1 MDRIFFFVFGSSWTA
16 FFFAGKWFFETC
28 LGQFHAATASR
39 ELAWLCKLI
48 FLATFVTACN
58 LLLLLAFEILD
69 LLHPTLRQLAW
80 TLSLSTLCVLL
91 NLLIPVV
98 FATSVASTVL
108 GIRKTKAFFSGVAW
122 VIIFQLTT
130 WSSWS
135 ILSQFLNLVPMRVS
149 FLSFLFRQIFLV
161 DLQTSVAHIA
171 LSGTATAAIIA
182 GFSTVSFPLEQI
194 MVLRGVDF
202 SLLRLRERKLAETC
216 ALISE
221 LKRRSLRQSCRYRDN
236 GGTAKPLH
244 IESFL
249 VPQLINFWTWT
260 TTLIWSRAHNLPVG
274 HDRNYFNMQMTKF
287 HNPESKTTR
296 DTFHTE
302 SLVSSAKNTIT
313 KDFDIYA
320 LLAEVAALEKM
331 SESIYLDI
339 VNLSELQAQSEFTR
353 TPMGRIVRFLGH
365 ALSIIAI
372 LRLIVGLWHVAGFV
386 LGDSFEGVSSQP
398 DLIVSALSLI
408 VVYMRVQIDAVS
420 WSPLLNFCLVSVLAV
435 IQVRGFL
442 GTTQQLARLG
452 FLSTSTEH
460 YALAL
465 AFLAGNYFIASVVLL
480 RTQLPLR
487 YRRGITIALGDDFQ
501 FEFFF
506 WLFDSLFVF
515 SSLFSALFLWLE
527 QAKTQQVTNERKKI
541 EVE

>member
-16 FFFAGKWFFETC
+16 FFFAGKWFFETG

-58 LLLLLAFEILD
+58 LMLLLAFEILD

-80 TLSLSTLCVLL
+80 SLSLSTLCVLL

-108 GIRKTKAFFSGVAW
+108 GIRKTKAFLSGVAW
-122 VIIFQLTT
+122 VITFQLTT
-130 WSSWS
+130 WSVWG
-135 ILSQFLNLVPMRVS
+135 ILSLFNLVPMRVS
-149 FLSFLFRQIFLV
+149 FLSFLFRQLFLV

-194 MVLRGVDF
+194 MVLRGVDS

-221 LKRRSLRQSCRYRDN
+221 LKRRSLRQRCRYREN
-236 GGTAKPLH
+236 CTAKTLH
-244 IESFL
+244 AEYSSFL
-249 VPQLINFWTWT
+249 PPRMMNIWTWSKT
-260 TTLIWSRAHNLPVG
+260 FFLSWAHNFAIG
-274 HDRNYFNMQMTKF
+274 YDRNYSYSNMQF
-287 HNPESKTTR
+287 
-296 DTFHTE
+296 TFHTE
-302 SLVSSAKNTIT
+302 SSTFSPAKNTNT
-313 KDFDIYA
+313 QELDNNA
-320 LLAEVAALEKM
+320 LFAEMTALEKLC
-331 SESIYLDI
+331 ESIYLDI

-398 DLIVSALSLI
+398 DLIVSAVSLI
-408 VVYMRVQIDAVS
+408 VVYMRIQIDAVS
-420 WSPLLNFCLVSVLAV
+420 WSPMLNFCLISVLAV
-435 IQVRGFL
+435 IQIRGFL

-506 WLFDSLFVF
+506 WLFDFLFVF

-541 EVE
+541 EIE